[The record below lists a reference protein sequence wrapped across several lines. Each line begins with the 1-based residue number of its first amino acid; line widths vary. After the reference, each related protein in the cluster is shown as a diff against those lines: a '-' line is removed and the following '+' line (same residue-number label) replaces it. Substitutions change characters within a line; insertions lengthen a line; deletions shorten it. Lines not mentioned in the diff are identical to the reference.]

1 MLAER
6 WSMTG
11 MQARFHHDVNCL
23 FSLRPR
29 QDMRHC
35 LLCPTQTGGCSW
47 AKTGTHSGVVQA
59 GLHFFQTGWAA
70 FGEVNMWSGS

>member
-1 MLAER
+1 MAEL
-6 WSMTG
+6 SMTG

-35 LLCPTQTGGCSW
+35 LLCPTETGGCSR
-47 AKTGTHSGVVQA
+47 AKTGTHSGVQCRQGFTSFRLA
-59 GLHFFQTGWAA
+59 GLCL
-70 FGEVNMWSGS
+70 VK